1 MMKITV
7 APARLTAPLVVAV
20 CLILAGVASAAVY
33 KRIGSASASG
43 DFATTIASGTAK
55 RPIAIYVAVFATP
68 RQKVDVNWT
77 LVCSKGLGAG
87 SKSGHFTTTSSAKRK
102 LRLPTAHPDE
112 CQVSAG
118 GSLDR
123 GGHIVVRLYQR

>member
-1 MMKITV
+1 MNIIV
-7 APARLTAPLVVAV
+7 LSRRLAAACVVTV
-20 CLILAGVASAAVY
+20 CLVASATAAAAVY

-43 DFATTIASGTAK
+43 DFAIALANGTAK
-55 RPIAIYVAVFATP
+55 HPIGVYVSALATP
-68 RQKVDVNWT
+68 RQRVDVNWT

-87 SKSGHFTTTSSAKRK
+87 SKSGSFKTLSSAKRK

-123 GGHIVVRLYQR
+123 GGRITVRLYQR